1 MASSTLQEHR
11 GVAEH
16 RGCPLAYTVRGEG
29 PPVLLIQ
36 GVGVHGDGWTPQTD
50 ALSGRFRC
58 LTFDNRGMGRSLP
71 AGAPISVERM
81 AEDAAAVMDAV
92 GWASAHV
99 VGHSLG
105 GPVALELALSA
116 RSRAR
121 SLALLCTFAR
131 GADATR
137 LSAWMLWV
145 GLRTRIG
152 TRTMRRNAFLQMVMP
167 PEALAR
173 EDRAALAARLAPLFG
188 HDLADSPPVAM
199 KQLHALAAY
208 DATARLGELA
218 GTPTLVLS
226 AAHDPIAPP
235 ASGKALAAGIPG
247 ARYVE
252 FAHASHGLPIQLA
265 GEVNPLLGQH
275 PDAAEASF
283 AVAKR

>member
-1 MASSTLQEHR
+1 MA
-11 GVAEH
+11 
-16 RGCPLAYTVRGEG
+16 
-29 PPVLLIQ
+29 
-36 GVGVHGDGWTPQTD
+36 GD
-50 ALSGRFRC
+50 AR
-58 LTFDNRGMGRSLP
+58 
-71 AGAPISVERM
+71 
-81 AEDAAAVMDAV
+81 AVMDAV
-92 GWASAHV
+92 GWESAHV

-116 RSRAR
+116 RARVR
-121 SLALLCTFAR
+121 SLSLLCTFAR

-137 LSAWMLWV
+137 LTAWMLWV

-152 TRTMRRNAFLQMVMP
+152 TRAMRRSAFLRLVMP

-199 KQLHALAAY
+199 KQLRALGAY
-208 DATARLGELA
+208 NATARLGELA

-235 ASGKALAAGIPG
+235 SSGKALAAGIPN

-265 GEVNPLLGQH
+265 GEVNPLLEQH
-275 PDAAEASF
+275 LDAAERRFTAE
-283 AVAKR
+283 KR